1 MIDEGKMNMHRDK
14 LLESTIV
21 RNSFSTYSLDSRLL
35 SLCPSATTMNR
46 NLRESL
52 AGGRNTPAIS
62 QFRRGNISQN
72 GFSRDSDENLDLFSK
87 IRRSF
92 PLASSDELP
101 DVSAKLGRL
110 SVGSK
115 PAPRGKGDD
124 LLSSAE
130 GGKNDYDWL
139 LTPPGTPLGNDS
151 HSSLAAPKITP
162 SARATSASKASRLS
176 VSQSE
181 TSYHSTRPA
190 RSSSVTRPSL
200 STSQYTSFTSNRS
213 PSSILNTSSAS
224 VSSYIRPS
232 SPSSRS
238 SSSARPSTPT
248 RTSSASR
255 ASTPSRIRP
264 GSSSSSM
271 DKPRPSLSSRPST
284 PTSRPQITANSP
296 NIVASRP
303 NSRPLTPTRR
313 TPSISS
319 ASATS
324 GSNISTGRGGTNGR
338 VTPSLSRPSSPGP
351 RVRTTP
357 QQPIVL
363 ADFPLDTPP
372 NLRTSLQGRPI
383 SAGRSRPAAGSSI
396 TAKASPEP
404 KGPLTRRNS
413 SPVVT
418 RGRLT
423 ETQGKGRYGGGN
435 GLQHH
440 MDAPEPRRIS
450 NVADVTSRRT
460 LKTSSTVADNNN
472 GLGRSFSKN
481 SLDMAIRH
489 MDIRNG
495 KSNGCALST
504 TTLFPQSIRQ
514 ASSKIQPIRSVN
526 NLSDSISSSSAENG
540 NEATD
545 GRRLMGKLSD
555 MDMYESSRYDALLLK
570 EDVKNTNWLH
580 SIDDRSSDHGLMFDN
595 GGFELL
601 PEPFGPL

>member
-1 MIDEGKMNMHRDK
+1 
-14 LLESTIV
+14 
-21 RNSFSTYSLDSRLL
+21 
-35 SLCPSATTMNR
+35 MNR
-46 NLRESL
+46 NLRESVG
-52 AGGRNTPAIS
+52 GGRNTPAAIS
-62 QFRRGNISQN
+62 QFRRGSNN

-92 PLASSDELP
+92 PLSSSDQLP

-115 PAPRGKGDD
+115 PAPRGKGGDD

-130 GGKNDYDWL
+130 VGKNDYDWL

-151 HSSLAAPKITP
+151 HSSLAPPKITS
-162 SARATSASKASRLS
+162 SARITSASKTSSRLS

-181 TSYHSTRPA
+181 SSYHPSRPS
-190 RSSSVTRPSL
+190 RSSSLTRPSI
-200 STSQYTSFTSNRS
+200 SNSGRS

-238 SSSARPSTPT
+238 SSSARTSTPT
-248 RTSSASR
+248 RTTSLSR
-255 ASTPSRIRP
+255 ASTPSRIRSA
-264 GSSSSSM
+264 SSTSSL
-271 DKPRPSLSSRPST
+271 DKARPSLSSRPST
-284 PTSRPQITANSP
+284 PTSRTQHTSNSP

-303 NSRPLTPTRR
+303 NSRPSTPTRR
-313 TPSISS
+313 SPSTT
-319 ASATS
+319 ASP
-324 GSNISTGRGGTNGR
+324 GGRGATNGR
-338 VTPSLSRPSSPGP
+338 TAPSLSRPSSPGP
-351 RVRTTP
+351 RVRTTTP

-363 ADFPLDTPP
+363 PNFPLDTPP
-372 NLRTSLQGRPI
+372 NLRTTLPGRPI
-383 SAGRSRPAAGSSI
+383 SAGRSRPVA
-396 TAKASPEP
+396 AKASPEP
-404 KGPLTRRNS
+404 KGSITRRNS

-418 RGRLT
+418 RGRLI
-423 ETQGKGRYGGGN
+423 ETQGKGRSGGN
-435 GLQHH
+435 GQQHLT
-440 MDAPEPRRIS
+440 DAPEPRRIS
-450 NVADVTSRRT
+450 NVSDVTSRRT
-460 LKTSSTVADNNN
+460 MKTSSTVMDNNN

-481 SLDMAIRH
+481 SLDMAIKH

-495 KSNGCALST
+495 KSNGCAVSS

-514 ASSKIQPIRSVN
+514 ASSKIQPIRLGNSH
-526 NLSDSISSSSAENG
+526 SDSISSNSAENG
-540 NEATD
+540 NEANE

-580 SIDDRSSDHGLMFDN
+580 SIDDGLMFDN

-601 PEPFGPL
+601 PEPFAPL

>member
-1 MIDEGKMNMHRDK
+1 
-14 LLESTIV
+14 
-21 RNSFSTYSLDSRLL
+21 
-35 SLCPSATTMNR
+35 MNR

-52 AGGRNTPAIS
+52 AGGRNIPAIS
-62 QFRRGNISQN
+62 QFRRGNNNNSNNISQN

-115 PAPRGKGDD
+115 IAPKGKDD

-151 HSSLAAPKITP
+151 HSSLAAPKIAS
-162 SARATSASKASRLS
+162 SARASSASKASRLS

-181 TSYHSTRPA
+181 SGYHSSRPA
-190 RSSSVTRPSL
+190 RSSSVTRPSI
-200 STSQYTSFTSNRS
+200 STSQYSSFTSGRS

-238 SSSARPSTPT
+238 SSSARPATPT

-255 ASTPSRIRP
+255 SSTPSRIRP

-271 DKPRPSLSSRPST
+271 DKARPSLSSRPST
-284 PTSRPQITANSP
+284 PTSRPQLSASSP
-296 NIVASRP
+296 NIIASRP
-303 NSRPLTPTRR
+303 NSRPSTPTRR
-313 TPSISS
+313 SPSSTS
-319 ASATS
+319 LSATS
-324 GSNISTGRGGTNGR
+324 GPTISGGRAASNGR
-338 VTPSLSRPSSPGP
+338 TGPSLSRPSSPGP
-351 RVRTTP
+351 RVRNTP

-372 NLRTSLQGRPI
+372 NLRTSLPDRPI
-383 SAGRSRPAAGSSI
+383 SAGRSRPVGGSSM
-396 TAKASPEP
+396 AKASPEP
-404 KGPLTRRNS
+404 KGPITRRNS
-413 SPVVT
+413 SPIVT

-423 ETQGKGRYGGGN
+423 ETQGKGRFGGN
-435 GLQHH
+435 GQHLT
-440 MDAPEPRRIS
+440 DAPEPRRIS
-450 NVADVTSRRT
+450 NVSDITSRRT
-460 LKTSSTVADNNN
+460 VKTSTTVTDNNN
-472 GLGRSFSKN
+472 GLGRSFSKS

-495 KSNGCALST
+495 KTNGCALST
-504 TTLFPQSIRQ
+504 TTLFPQSIRP
-514 ASSKIQPIRSVN
+514 ASSKIQPIRSGN
-526 NLSDSISSSSAENG
+526 NHSDSISSNGTENG
-540 NEATD
+540 NEANE

-580 SIDDRSSDHGLMFDN
+580 SIDDRLSDHGLMFDN

-601 PEPFGPL
+601 PEPFAPL

>member
-1 MIDEGKMNMHRDK
+1 GSMIDEGKMNMHRDK

-472 GLGRSFSKN
+472 GLGR
-481 SLDMAIRH
+481 
-489 MDIRNG
+489 NG

>member
-1 MIDEGKMNMHRDK
+1 
-14 LLESTIV
+14 
-21 RNSFSTYSLDSRLL
+21 
-35 SLCPSATTMNR
+35 MNR

-62 QFRRGNISQN
+62 QFRRGNNNNGISQN

-92 PLASSDELP
+92 PLSSSDELLP

-162 SARATSASKASRLS
+162 SVRATSASKASRLS
-176 VSQSE
+176 VSQTE

-190 RSSSVTRPSL
+190 RSSSVTRPSI
-200 STSQYTSFTSNRS
+200 STSQYSSFTSNRS

-248 RTSSASR
+248 RTSSVSR
-255 ASTPSRIRP
+255 ASTPSRVRP

-284 PTSRPQITANSP
+284 PTSRPQLTANSP
-296 NIVASRP
+296 NIVASSRP
-303 NSRPLTPTRR
+303 NSRPSTPTRR
-313 TPSISS
+313 STSISS

-324 GSNISTGRGGTNGR
+324 GSSISNGRAAATNGR
-338 VTPSLSRPSSPGP
+338 VTPSSSRPSSPGP

-372 NLRTSLQGRPI
+372 NLRTSLPGRPI
-383 SAGRSRPAAGSSI
+383 SAGRSRPAASSI

-423 ETQGKGRYGGGN
+423 ETQGKGRFGT
-435 GLQHH
+435 
-440 MDAPEPRRIS
+440 DAPEPRRIS
-450 NVADVTSRRT
+450 NVADVVTSRRT

-526 NLSDSISSSSAENG
+526 NHHSDSISSSSAENG
-540 NEATD
+540 TEANE

>member
-1 MIDEGKMNMHRDK
+1 
-14 LLESTIV
+14 
-21 RNSFSTYSLDSRLL
+21 
-35 SLCPSATTMNR
+35 MNR

-62 QFRRGNISQN
+62 QFRRGNNNNNNISQN

-92 PLASSDELP
+92 PLSSSSDELP
-101 DVSAKLGRL
+101 DVSTKLGRL

-162 SARATSASKASRLS
+162 SARASSASKGSRLS

-190 RSSSVTRPSL
+190 RSSSLTRPSI
-200 STSQYTSFTSNRS
+200 STSQYTSNRS

-264 GSSSSSM
+264 GSSTSSM

-284 PTSRPQITANSP
+284 PTSRPQLTANSP
-296 NIVASRP
+296 NIVASSSRP
-303 NSRPLTPTRR
+303 NSRPSTPTRR

-319 ASATS
+319 ASATISS
-324 GSNISTGRGGTNGR
+324 GRNGR
-338 VTPSLSRPSSPGP
+338 VTPSSSRPSSPGP
-351 RVRTTP
+351 RVRTTTTP

-372 NLRTSLQGRPI
+372 NLRTSLPGRPL
-383 SAGRSRPAAGSSI
+383 SAGRSRPAASSSSI
-396 TAKASPEP
+396 TTSKASPEP
-404 KGPLTRRNS
+404 KGPLTRRHS

-418 RGRLT
+418 RGRLA
-423 ETQGKGRYGGGN
+423 
-435 GLQHH
+435 
-440 MDAPEPRRIS
+440 APEPPRRIS
-450 NVADVTSRRT
+450 NVADVVTSRRT
-460 LKTSSTVADNNN
+460 LKTSSSSTVVTDSNNN

-514 ASSKIQPIRSVN
+514 ASSKIQPIRSVHN
-526 NLSDSISSSSAENG
+526 HSDSISSSSAENG
-540 NEATD
+540 NEANE

>member
-1 MIDEGKMNMHRDK
+1 
-14 LLESTIV
+14 
-21 RNSFSTYSLDSRLL
+21 
-35 SLCPSATTMNR
+35 MNR

-52 AGGRNTPAIS
+52 SGGRNIPAIS
-62 QFRRGNISQN
+62 QFRRGGSNHNNISQN
-72 GFSRDSDENLDLFSK
+72 GFARESDENLDLFSK

-151 HSSLAAPKITP
+151 HSSLAAPKLTS
-162 SARATSASKASRLS
+162 SARASSASKASRLS

-181 TSYHSTRPA
+181 TSYHSSRPA
-190 RSSSVTRPSL
+190 RSSSVTRPSV
-200 STSQYTSFTSNRS
+200 STSQYSSFTSGRS

-271 DKPRPSLSSRPST
+271 DKARPSLSSRPST
-284 PTSRPQITANSP
+284 PTSRPQLSANSP
-296 NIVASRP
+296 NIIASRP
-303 NSRPLTPTRR
+303 NSRPSTPTRR
-313 TPSISS
+313 SPSTSV
-319 ASATS
+319 SATP
-324 GSNISTGRGGTNGR
+324 GSNISSGRAASNGR
-338 VTPSLSRPSSPGP
+338 SAPSLSRPSSPGP

-363 ADFPLDTPP
+363 PDFTLDTPP
-372 NLRTSLQGRPI
+372 NLRTTLPDRPI
-383 SAGRSRPAAGSSI
+383 SAGRSRPGTGGS

-404 KGPLTRRNS
+404 KGPITRRNS
-413 SPVVT
+413 SPIVT
-418 RGRLT
+418 RGRIS
-423 ETQGKGRYGGGN
+423 ETQGNGRFGGN
-435 GLQHH
+435 RQHLT
-440 MDAPEPRRIS
+440 DAPEPRRIS
-450 NVADVTSRRT
+450 NVSEVTSRRT
-460 LKTSSTVADNNN
+460 VRTSSTAVTDNNNN
-472 GLGRSFSKN
+472 GLGRSFSKS

-489 MDIRNG
+489 MDIRSG
-495 KSNGCALST
+495 KTNGCALST
-504 TTLFPQSIRQ
+504 TTLFPQSIRP
-514 ASSKIQPIRSVN
+514 ASSKIQPIRSGN
-526 NLSDSISSSSAENG
+526 NHSESISSNGTENG
-540 NEATD
+540 NEANE

-580 SIDDRSSDHGLMFDN
+580 SIDDRSPDHGLIFDN

-601 PEPFGPL
+601 PEPFAPL

>member
-1 MIDEGKMNMHRDK
+1 
-14 LLESTIV
+14 
-21 RNSFSTYSLDSRLL
+21 
-35 SLCPSATTMNR
+35 MNR
-46 NLRESL
+46 NLRDSL
-52 AGGRNTPAIS
+52 AGGRNIPAIS
-62 QFRRGNISQN
+62 QFRRGNNNISQN
-72 GFSRDSDENLDLFSK
+72 GFHRDTDENLDLFSK

-92 PLASSDELP
+92 PLSSSNEFP

-115 PAPRGKGDD
+115 PAPRGKGED

-130 GGKNDYDWL
+130 VGKNDYDWL
-139 LTPPGTPLGNDS
+139 LTPPGTPLGSDS
-151 HSSLAAPKITP
+151 HSSLAAPKITS
-162 SARATSASKASRLS
+162 SARASSASKASRLS
-176 VSQSE
+176 VSQTE
-181 TSYHSTRPA
+181 TSYHSSRPA
-190 RSSSVTRPSL
+190 RSNSVTRPSM
-200 STSQYTSFTSNRS
+200 STSQYSSFTSGRS

-248 RTSSASR
+248 RTTSVSR

-264 GSSSSSM
+264 VSSSSNI
-271 DKPRPSLSSRPST
+271 DKPRTSLSSRPST
-284 PTSRPQITANSP
+284 PTSRPQLSANSP
-296 NIVASRP
+296 NIITSRP
-303 NSRPLTPTRR
+303 NSRPSTPTRR
-313 TPSISS
+313 SPSTSV
-319 ASATS
+319 SATS
-324 GSNISTGRGGTNGR
+324 GSNISGGRAAVNGR
-338 VTPSLSRPSSPGP
+338 TAPSLSRPSSPGP

-372 NLRTSLQGRPI
+372 NLRTTLPDRPI
-383 SAGRSRPAAGSSI
+383 SAGRSRPVSISS
-396 TAKASPEP
+396 TAKASTEA
-404 KGPLTRRNS
+404 KGPITRRNS
-413 SPVVT
+413 SPVVA

-423 ETQGKGRYGGGN
+423 DPQGKGRFGGN
-435 GLQHH
+435 GHQHLA
-440 MDAPEPRRIS
+440 DAPEPRRIS
-450 NVADVTSRRT
+450 NVSDVTSRRT
-460 LKTSSTVADNNN
+460 LRTPSTVTDNNN
-472 GLGRSFSKN
+472 GLGRSFSKS

-495 KSNGCALST
+495 KSNGCALAT

-514 ASSKIQPIRSVN
+514 ASSKIQPIRSGN
-526 NLSDSISSSSAENG
+526 NHSDSMSSNSGENG
-540 NEATD
+540 NEANE

-601 PEPFGPL
+601 PEPFAPL

>member
-1 MIDEGKMNMHRDK
+1 
-14 LLESTIV
+14 
-21 RNSFSTYSLDSRLL
+21 
-35 SLCPSATTMNR
+35 MNR

-52 AGGRNTPAIS
+52 AGGRNTPAAIS
-62 QFRRGNISQN
+62 QFRRGNNNISQN

-92 PLASSDELP
+92 PLSSSDELP

-162 SARATSASKASRLS
+162 SARASSASKASRLS

-190 RSSSVTRPSL
+190 RSSSVTRPSI
-200 STSQYTSFTSNRS
+200 STSQYSSFTSNRS

-284 PTSRPQITANSP
+284 PTSRQQLTANSP
-296 NIVASRP
+296 NIVASSRP
-303 NSRPLTPTRR
+303 NSRPSTPTRR

-319 ASATS
+319 ASAA
-324 GSNISTGRGGTNGR
+324 SNISGGRGATNGR
-338 VTPSLSRPSSPGP
+338 VTPSSSRPSSPAS

-372 NLRTSLQGRPI
+372 NLRTSLQGRPV
-383 SAGRSRPAAGSSI
+383 SAGRSRPAASSI
-396 TAKASPEP
+396 TSKPSPEP
-404 KGPLTRRNS
+404 KGSPLTRRNS
-413 SPVVT
+413 SPVVS
-418 RGRLT
+418 RGRLA
-423 ETQGKGRYGGGN
+423 ETQGKGRFGT
-435 GLQHH
+435 
-440 MDAPEPRRIS
+440 DAPEPRRIS
-450 NVADVTSRRT
+450 NVADVVTSRRT

-472 GLGRSFSKN
+472 GLGRSFSRN
-481 SLDMAIRH
+481 SLDMAIKH

-514 ASSKIQPIRSVN
+514 ASSKIQPVRSVN
-526 NLSDSISSSSAENG
+526 NHHSDSISSSSAENG
-540 NEATD
+540 NEANE